1 MHIKRSVSNIE
12 NIENIVV
19 IIVFFVASHRE
30 YREYRGFNSVFI
42 TSHRE
47 YREYHCF
54 LQCYQFRMFYV
65 TREYSMLTLLSR
77 LTLAHTCI
85 FFFGSM
91 FFMDDLSKSVNC
103 CVLLEMETLLR
114 YPGWQ
119 PAASAPRCVSC
130 WPRDAHR
137 PKATRA
143 VHPSPM
149 LHLEGSVDEHYW
161 A

>member
-85 FFFGSM
+85 FFFWFYVFHGRPQQVCKLLCTVGNGNTSA
-91 FFMDDLSKSVNC
+91 LSGLAAGRKCPAV
-103 CVLLEMETLLR
+103 CVLLAQGRTSTEGHARGSSIT
-114 YPGWQ
+114 P
-119 PAASAPRCVSC
+119 ASA
-130 WPRDAHR
+130 
-137 PKATRA
+137 
-143 VHPSPM
+143 
-149 LHLEGSVDEHYW
+149 
-161 A
+161 